1 MGCASDDD
9 PTIAQEEA
17 RVLSF
22 GTQSYASKIMESM
35 GWKQVTFLFLKC
47 SIKIERIVNWYSNN
61 SVMYNMYYDWC
72 KWKGEALGSSRKGML
87 EPVEA
92 KGNIGTAGLGWKWN
106 WWCCYFYCSQTLLPL
121 SVEESDES
129 NKNLSAKW
137 TWNAFFVVVVDTSII
152 YAILCVMTCT
162 D

>member
-47 SIKIERIVNWYSNN
+47 SIKIERIVN
-61 SVMYNMYYDWC
+61 
-72 KWKGEALGSSRKGML
+72 
-87 EPVEA
+87 
-92 KGNIGTAGLGWKWN
+92 
-106 WWCCYFYCSQTLLPL
+106 
-121 SVEESDES
+121 
-129 NKNLSAKW
+129 
-137 TWNAFFVVVVDTSII
+137 
-152 YAILCVMTCT
+152 
-162 D
+162 